1 MLLFENV
8 SRETFLF
15 CCAVCYNKIKHIFV
29 RGDDMIGETG
39 KIVALTN
46 VRTPIE
52 AEMLQDILQQ
62 EGIAVMVK
70 EHGSG
75 GYSKIYMGI
84 SLFGETLYVND
95 YDYPRAAELMNAA
108 FFAVASSPV
117 TVTSGRASAIGT
129 AGNPAPDPMSSSFAP
144 DFMCATG
151 VSESQK

>member
-1 MLLFENV
+1 
-8 SRETFLF
+8 
-15 CCAVCYNKIKHIFV
+15 
-29 RGDDMIGETG
+29 MIGETG

-62 EGIAVMVK
+62 EGIAVMIK

-95 YDYPRAAELMNAA
+95 YDYSRAVELMNAMEQNGALALEDAQTDA
-108 FFAVASSPV
+108 FDDADDFDAYEVAQIEAAEQNNEETGMRKNKGAVILAAV
-117 TVTSGRASAIGT
+117 LIIALLLYGL
-129 AGNPAPDPMSSSFAP
+129 
-144 DFMCATG
+144 
-151 VSESQK
+151 K

>member
-1 MLLFENV
+1 
-8 SRETFLF
+8 
-15 CCAVCYNKIKHIFV
+15 
-29 RGDDMIGETG
+29 MIGETG

-95 YDYPRAAELMNAA
+95 YDYPRAVELMNAMAQNGAQALEDVQPEA
-108 FFAVASSPV
+108 FDDADAFDAYEVAQIEAAEQMNDEESGMKKSKGAVIL
-117 TVTSGRASAIGT
+117 AIVLIVALLLYGL
-129 AGNPAPDPMSSSFAP
+129 
-144 DFMCATG
+144 
-151 VSESQK
+151 K